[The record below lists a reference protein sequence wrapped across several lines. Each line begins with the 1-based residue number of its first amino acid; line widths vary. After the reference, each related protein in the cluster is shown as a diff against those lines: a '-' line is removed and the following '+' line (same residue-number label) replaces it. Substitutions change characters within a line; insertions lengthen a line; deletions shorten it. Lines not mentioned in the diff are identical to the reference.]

1 MSNNISICPD
11 KTKSLR
17 ERITLDIAPDGVIW
31 VDNLGYIIFMNPAM
45 EILSGYSADELVG
58 QNVSIFLPAHL
69 RDRHA
74 QSMRGYFQTPHVRAM
89 GGMDM
94 TLLRRDGEMLP
105 VDISLGHWVDEG
117 KQFAI
122 AYIRDLTERK
132 AYEKSLKHKA
142 THDELTDLPNRWLFS
157 LQLNQ
162 SLAQA
167 KRDQRQVA
175 VIFMDLDGF
184 KAVNDSLGHIAGD
197 ELLILVSQRLRLA
210 VREIDT
216 LARFGGDEF
225 AIILSNMKHSG
236 EALNVAEKLQL
247 LFNKPFTL
255 QKLPGQLNISV
266 SIGLAFY
273 PGDAQDSDT
282 LLRYADMAMY
292 QAKQAGRATYACYS
306 SELDRRAQES
316 MQLHLLLKQA
326 IRCGKLKLFYQPQ
339 VDVQSGAIVGAEAL
353 LRWHDEILGDIP
365 PSKFIPLAESTGLI
379 LPLSEWVLEKA
390 CEQIAAWEAAG
401 TPLRVA
407 VNFSAQHFHRR
418 NLLAEVRAALHRTGA
433 NARLLE
439 IELTETVAM
448 AQPLLAGEQINAL
461 AGLGCSVALDDFGTG
476 YSSLAYLKTLKV
488 STLKIDREFVKNL
501 PHDLGDIKISTSVIG
516 LAHSFGLT
524 VVAEGVETEEQLSF
538 LRACGCDTYQGWLFA
553 KAMEPLKLS
562 ALLTEQLADHLV
574 DDVCMLE

>member
-1 MSNNISICPD
+1 MNNNISICKD
-11 KTKSLR
+11 RMKSLR
-17 ERITLDIAPDGVIW
+17 EAVTLNITPDGVIW
-31 VDNLGYIIFMNPAM
+31 VDNSGFITYTNPAM
-45 EILSGYSADELVG
+45 EILSGYSAAELVG

-69 RDRHA
+69 RERHG
-74 QSMRGYFQTPHVRAM
+74 QSMRGYFQAPHGRAM
-89 GGMDM
+89 GGTDVK
-94 TLLRRDGEMLP
+94 LLRRDGQLLP
-105 VDISLGHWVDEG
+105 VDIYLGHWVDEE

-122 AYIRDLTERK
+122 AYIRNLTERK
-132 AYEKSLKHKA
+132 AYENSLRHKA

-157 LQLNQ
+157 VQLKQ

-184 KAVNDSLGHIAGD
+184 KAVNDSLGHLAGD

-210 VREIDT
+210 VREMDT

-225 AIILSNMKHSG
+225 AIVLSNIKQSG
-236 EALNVAEKLQL
+236 EALHVAEKLQL
-247 LFNKPFTL
+247 LFHQPFIL

-273 PGDAQDSDT
+273 PDDAQDSDT

-306 SELDRRAQES
+306 AELDRRAQES
-316 MQLHLLLKQA
+316 MQLQLRLKEA
-326 IRCGKLKLFYQPQ
+326 IRCEKLKLFYQPQ

-353 LRWHDEILGDIP
+353 LRWHDDIFGNIP
-365 PSKFIPLAESTGLI
+365 PSRFIPLAESTGLI
-379 LPLSEWVLEKA
+379 LPLSQWVLEKA
-390 CEQIAAWEAAG
+390 CEQIAAWEAVG

-418 NLLAEVRAALHRTGA
+418 NLLDEVRAALHRTGA

-439 IELTETVAM
+439 VEITETVAM
-448 AQPLLAGEQINAL
+448 AQPLLANEQINAL

-476 YSSLAYLKTLKV
+476 YSSLAYLKTLNV
-488 STLKIDREFVKNL
+488 STLKIDREFIKNL

-524 VVAEGVETEEQLSF
+524 VVAEGVETEEQLAF

-553 KAMEPLKLS
+553 KAMDPQKLS
-562 ALLTEQLADHLV
+562 TLLTAQATVDLV
-574 DDVCMLE
+574 DDVCLLE